1 MKRLVSL
8 ICTLL
13 CANVLLAQ
21 TTFVVGDLTYEI
33 TNGNEVAVADCNES
47 ATSVVIP
54 ATITNEGQTY
64 DVTSI
69 GYGAFAWCNSL
80 TTITIPNSITS
91 IGAQG
96 FYFCISL
103 NSITIPNSVTSI
115 GAETFFNCT
124 GLTSIVIPNSVS
136 TIEESTF
143 SDCFNLTF
151 ISISRGVTEIGDY
164 AFNNCVNLQ
173 LVSIPKSVTSIGMDA
188 FHNCRSLTSITIP
201 STVTSIGTN
210 AFRGCSGLT
219 SVICRATVPPTLN
232 DYYDADGDVSPSITN
247 YVFPHPNNATLT
259 VPCETSNA
267 YASSDWNFYF
277 ENRIEED
284 CSVQAGIEDVT
295 FEELSFYPNPSKG
308 KITFNQT
315 IERIDVIDIIGK
327 TLQTYENA
335 NEINIESLP
344 SGVYH
349 LRITTG
355 DKTIMRKVIKE
366 YIQTFLLIH
375 YILYIRKRKTMSAI
389 DRFISLTK
397 RT

>member
-1 MKRLVSL
+1 MKRTLLL

-54 ATITNEGQTY
+54 STITNEGQTY

-91 IGAQG
+91 IGGQG

-103 NSITIPNSVTSI
+103 NSITIPNSVAYI

-124 GLTSIVIPNSVS
+124 GLTSISIPNSVA

-151 ISISRGVTEIGDY
+151 ISISKGVTEIGDY

-210 AFRGCSGLT
+210 AFRGCSELT

-247 YVFPHPNNATLT
+247 YVFPYPNNATLT

-327 TLQTYENA
+327 ILQTYENA
-335 NEINIESLP
+335 NEINIETLP
-344 SGVYH
+344 SGAYY
-349 LRITTG
+349 LRMTIG

-366 YIQTFLLIH
+366 
-375 YILYIRKRKTMSAI
+375 
-389 DRFISLTK
+389 
-397 RT
+397 

>member
-1 MKRLVSL
+1 MKRLLFL

-13 CANVLLAQ
+13 CANVLMAQ

-54 ATITNEGQTY
+54 STITNEGQTY
-64 DVTSI
+64 NVTSI

-91 IGAQG
+91 IGGQG

-103 NSITIPNSVTSI
+103 NSITIPNSVTYI
-115 GAETFFNCT
+115 GAEAFVNCT
-124 GLTSIVIPNSVS
+124 ALTSIGIPDKIAS
-136 TIEESTF
+136 IEESTF

-151 ISISRGVTEIGDY
+151 VNIYRGITEIGDY
-164 AFNNCVNLQ
+164 AFNNCVNLV
-173 LVSIPKSVTSIGMDA
+173 LVSIPNSVTSIGKDA
-188 FHNCRSLTSITIP
+188 FNNCESLTSITIP
-201 STVTSIGTN
+201 NSVTSIGTN
-210 AFRGCSGLT
+210 AFRGCSELT

-247 YVFPHPNNATLT
+247 YVFPYPNNATLT

-284 CSVQAGIEDVT
+284 CSVQAGIEEVT

-327 TLQTYENA
+327 ILQTYKNA
-335 NEINIESLP
+335 NEINIETLP

-349 LRITTG
+349 LRLTIE

-366 YIQTFLLIH
+366 
-375 YILYIRKRKTMSAI
+375 
-389 DRFISLTK
+389 
-397 RT
+397 

>member
-1 MKRLVSL
+1 M
-8 ICTLL
+8 
-13 CANVLLAQ
+13 
-21 TTFVVGDLTYEI
+21 
-33 TNGNEVAVADCNES
+33 
-47 ATSVVIP
+47 
-54 ATITNEGQTY
+54 
-64 DVTSI
+64 
-69 GYGAFAWCNSL
+69 
-80 TTITIPNSITS
+80 
-91 IGAQG
+91 
-96 FYFCISL
+96 
-103 NSITIPNSVTSI
+103 NSITIPNSVTYI

-124 GLTSIVIPNSVS
+124 GLTSISIPNSVA

-151 ISISRGVTEIGDY
+151 ISISKGVTEIGDY

-210 AFRGCSGLT
+210 AFRGCSELT

-247 YVFPHPNNATLT
+247 YVFPYPNNATLT

-284 CSVQAGIEDVT
+284 CSVQAGIEEVT

-327 TLQTYENA
+327 ILQTYENA
-335 NEINIESLP
+335 NEINIETLP

-349 LRITTG
+349 LRMTIE
-355 DKTIMRKVIKE
+355 DKTTTRKVIKE
-366 YIQTFLLIH
+366 
-375 YILYIRKRKTMSAI
+375 
-389 DRFISLTK
+389 
-397 RT
+397 